1 MTFRIKHENIILVVI
16 AVIAMVIMMLIM
28 FIFPGVPKSVI
39 IGDMSLMTACLFLYV
54 LEKGVGTEVRIE
66 GRQLIIKPLFIA
78 KSIAIDD
85 ICDLE
90 IKRNYRTTRSGSEY
104 RVTLTIYLTNDS
116 EVILTDAGGKR
127 SATVFGRQEPL
138 PDDDIPLYQLY
149 QVLYSMLPTE

>member
-16 AVIAMVIMMLIM
+16 AVIAMVILMLIM
-28 FIFPGVPKSVI
+28 FIFPEVPKSVI
-39 IGDMSLMTACLFLYV
+39 IADMTLMTACLFLYV

-90 IKRNYRTTRSGSEY
+90 ISAP
-104 RVTLTIYLTNDS
+104 LTS
-116 EVILTDAGGKR
+116 K
-127 SATVFGRQEPL
+127 
-138 PDDDIPLYQLY
+138 
-149 QVLYSMLPTE
+149 